1 MSFVETHTFTFRT
14 YYIYVKYYFNDTL
27 FSYISR
33 YAMCNTC
40 PERPLFICV
49 MFVYSLYKLLD
60 ITVVIFQLSSICT
73 ELQDCYM
80 SDVDIECLWHTSAM
94 MKCILIARVVNRCKI
109 IRHLQHNYN
118 TII

>member
-1 MSFVETHTFTFRT
+1 
-14 YYIYVKYYFNDTL
+14 
-27 FSYISR
+27 
-33 YAMCNTC
+33 MCNTC
-40 PERPLFICV
+40 PERPPFLIV

-73 ELQDCYM
+73 ELHVCYM
-80 SDVDIECLWHTSAM
+80 SDVDMVECLWHTSAM
-94 MKCILIARVVNRCKI
+94 IKCILIALVVNRCKI